1 MSWVRV
7 DCDVPMDGRLCGSG
21 HAWAWPAVVARA
33 KAGDGRILVRECTA
47 RVMAYLW
54 GPSVEVWELA
64 LSHFVAEGLLELDGD
79 AYLVAGWDDYQ
90 RDNTGAERQRRHRA
104 SRRNGDVTDGHV
116 TPRDVTASNGDVTLR
131 HVTSRDSHADSTVQD
146 RTVQDR
152 TVAAVA
158 ATTRAQARTRE
169 AEAATTADPELGA
182 VAERWRLALRGRSG
196 AAPMVVGALDIDAL
210 QLAVSEKG
218 ADYVSQCIDRAAEVA
233 GGSGPSLA
241 LLKSIITNGIHATK
255 PGSNR
260 TNQNKPDSK
269 RVNDAWAGV
278 PDQGD
283 TF

>member
-7 DCDVPMDGRLCGSG
+7 DCDVPTDERLLCTGF
-21 HAWAWPAVVARA
+21 ALYWPAILIRAKKGAGHLPARA
-33 KAGDGRILVRECTA
+33 ANATQLAHLWGSTVEMWQAAIEHFVKVGLLVERADGDGYE
-47 RVMAYLW
+47 
-54 GPSVEVWELA
+54 VEEWKRTQ
-64 LSHFVAEGLLELDGD
+64 LDPT
-79 AYLVAGWDDYQ
+79 
-90 RDNTGAERQRRHRA
+90 NAERQKRHREA
-104 SRRNGDVTDGHV
+104 TRNGTVT
-116 TPRDVTASNGDVTLR
+116 
-131 HVTSRDSHADSTVQD
+131 DSTVTPALRVTDSTFTQALPVT
-146 RTVQDR
+146 RRTVTTVQDSTVHDT

-210 QLAVSEKG
+210 QAAVSDKG

-233 GGSGPSLA
+233 GGGGPSLA
-241 LLKSIITNGIHATK
+241 LLKSIITNGIHTAKT
-255 PGSNR
+255 GSNR

-269 RVNDAWAGV
+269 RVNAAWAGV

>member
-7 DCDVPMDGRLCGSG
+7 DCDVPTDERLLCTGF
-21 HAWAWPAVVARA
+21 ALYWPAILTRAKKGAGHLPARA
-33 KAGDGRILVRECTA
+33 ANATQLAHLWGSTVEMWQAAIEHFAKVGLLIERADGDG
-47 RVMAYLW
+47 YD
-54 GPSVEVWELA
+54 VEEWKRTQ
-64 LSHFVAEGLLELDGD
+64 LDPT
-79 AYLVAGWDDYQ
+79 
-90 RDNTGAERQRRHRA
+90 NAERQKRHREA
-104 SRRNGDVTDGHV
+104 TRNGTVTDATV
-116 TPRDVTASNGDVTLR
+116 TPALRVT
-131 HVTSRDSHADSTVQD
+131 DSTVTQALPVTG
-146 RTVQDR
+146 RTVTTVQDSTVHDT

-233 GGSGPSLA
+233 GGGGPSLS
-241 LLKSIITNGIHATK
+241 LLKMIITNGIHTAKTGK
-255 PGSNR
+255 SRPNP
-260 TNQNKPDSK
+260 TKPDSK

>member
-7 DCDVPMDGRLCGSG
+7 DCDVPTDERLLCTGF
-21 HAWAWPAVVARA
+21 ALYWPAILTRAKKGAGHLPARA
-33 KAGDGRILVRECTA
+33 ANATQLAHLWGSTVEMWQAAIEHFVKVGLLIERADGDG
-47 RVMAYLW
+47 YD
-54 GPSVEVWELA
+54 VEEWKRTQ
-64 LSHFVAEGLLELDGD
+64 LDPT
-79 AYLVAGWDDYQ
+79 
-90 RDNTGAERQRRHRA
+90 NAERQKRHREA
-104 SRRNGDVTDGHV
+104 TRNGTVT
-116 TPRDVTASNGDVTLR
+116 
-131 HVTSRDSHADSTVQD
+131 DSTVTPALRVTDSTVTQALPVTGQTVT
-146 RTVQDR
+146 TVQDSTVHDT

-218 ADYVSQCIDRAAEVA
+218 ADYVNQCIDRAAEVA
-233 GGSGPSLA
+233 GGGGPSLA
-241 LLKSIITNGIHATK
+241 LLKSIITNGIHTTK
-255 PGSNR
+255 PGSSR
-260 TNQNKPDSK
+260 ANQNKPDSK

-278 PDQGD
+278 PDKGY

>member
-1 MSWVRV
+1 VSWVRV
-7 DCDVPMDGRLCGSG
+7 DCDVPTDERLLCTGF
-21 HAWAWPAVVARA
+21 ALYWPAILTRA
-33 KAGDGRILVRECTA
+33 KKGAGHLPSRAANATQLAHLWGSTVEMWQAAIEHFVKVGLLVERADGDGYE
-47 RVMAYLW
+47 
-54 GPSVEVWELA
+54 VEEWKRTQ
-64 LSHFVAEGLLELDGD
+64 LDPT
-79 AYLVAGWDDYQ
+79 
-90 RDNTGAERQRRHRA
+90 NAERQKRHREA
-104 SRRNGDVTDGHV
+104 TRNGTVTEEAV
-116 TPRDVTASNGDVTLR
+116 TPALRVTESTVTQALP
-131 HVTSRDSHADSTVQD
+131 VTGRTVTTVQDSTVHD
-146 RTVQDR
+146 T

-210 QLAVSEKG
+210 QAAVADKG

-241 LLKSIITNGIHATK
+241 LLKSIITNGIHTTK
-255 PGSNR
+255 QGKSRP
-260 TNQNKPDSK
+260 NQNKPDSK

>member
-21 HAWAWPAVVARA
+21 HAWAWPAVIVRA
-33 KAGDGRILVRECTA
+33 KKGQGTVSTIDLSPRA
-47 RVMAYLW
+47 MAHLW
-54 GPSVEVWELA
+54 GPSVEAWEAA
-64 LSHFVAEGLLELDGD
+64 LSYFHSVGLLVAEGDD
-79 AYLVAGWDDYQ
+79 VIVAGWDEYQ
-90 RDNTGAERQRRHRA
+90 RDLTGAERQRA
-104 SRRNGDVTDGHV
+104 SREKK
-116 TPRDVTASNGDVTLR
+116 R
-131 HVTSRDSHADSTVQD
+131 HVTSRDVTRQDVTVTNVTADSTVQD
-146 RTVQDR
+146 STGQNR

-210 QLAVSEKG
+210 QAAVSDKG

-233 GGSGPSLA
+233 GGGGPSLA
-241 LLKSIITNGIHATK
+241 LLKSIITNGIHTTK

-260 TNQNKPDSK
+260 PNQNKPDSK
-269 RVNDAWAGV
+269 RVNAAWAGV

>member
-7 DCDVPMDGRLCGSG
+7 DCDVPTDERLLCTGF
-21 HAWAWPAVVARA
+21 ALYWPAILTRAKKGAGHLPARA
-33 KAGDGRILVRECTA
+33 ANATQLAHLWGSTVEMWQAAIEHFAKVGLLIERADGDG
-47 RVMAYLW
+47 YD
-54 GPSVEVWELA
+54 VEEWKRTQ
-64 LSHFVAEGLLELDGD
+64 LDPT
-79 AYLVAGWDDYQ
+79 
-90 RDNTGAERQRRHRA
+90 NAERQKRHREA
-104 SRRNGDVTDGHV
+104 TRNGTVTDATV
-116 TPRDVTASNGDVTLR
+116 TPALRVT
-131 HVTSRDSHADSTVQD
+131 DSTVTQALPVTG
-146 RTVQDR
+146 RTVTTVQDSTVHDT

-241 LLKSIITNGIHATK
+241 LLKSIITNGIHTTK

>member
-7 DCDVPMDGRLCGSG
+7 DCDVPTDERLLCTGF
-21 HAWAWPAVVARA
+21 ALYWPAILTRAKKGAGHLPARA
-33 KAGDGRILVRECTA
+33 ANATQLAHLWGSTVELWQAAIEHFVKVGLLVERADGDGYE
-47 RVMAYLW
+47 
-54 GPSVEVWELA
+54 VEEWKRTQ
-64 LSHFVAEGLLELDGD
+64 LDPT
-79 AYLVAGWDDYQ
+79 
-90 RDNTGAERQRRHRA
+90 NAERQKRHREA
-104 SRRNGDVTDGHV
+104 TRNGTVTEEAV
-116 TPRDVTASNGDVTLR
+116 TPALRVT
-131 HVTSRDSHADSTVQD
+131 DSTVTQALPVT
-146 RTVQDR
+146 RRTVTTVQDSTVHDT

-169 AEAATTADPELGA
+169 AEAATTADPELGV

-196 AAPMVVGALDIDAL
+196 AAPMVVGALDIGAL

-218 ADYVSQCIDRAAEVA
+218 AGYVSQCIDRAAEVA